1 MQRHPLL
8 VLAIAAAT
16 IVAACSSA
24 GAPSV
29 PAPTLA
35 AALDGRTFL
44 STDLQGA
51 VLVPGSR
58 VSLTFTDGGLQASAG
73 CNSMG
78 GTYTIDGDRLT
89 TTQQSMTQMACEEPR
104 MQQDE
109 WLTRFLGGATIT
121 LAGDTLTMAEG
132 TVRLTLMD
140 QEVATPDQPIEGT
153 RWVVDGI
160 VSGESVSSGSVSS
173 VPAGVTATIRIAD
186 GRVDVEAGCNT
197 GGGTVETA
205 ADTLTFGPIALTK
218 MGCEPGAMAVEGAVI
233 RVLAGA
239 VGYTIQADVLTLD
252 AGDTGLMLRAT
263 P

>member
-29 PAPTLA
+29 PAPNAA

-109 WLTRFLGGATIT
+109 WLTRFLGGATIA

-160 VSGESVSSGSVSS
+160 VSGDSVSS
-173 VPAGVTATIRIAD
+173 VPAGVTATIRIDD

>member
-1 MQRHPLL
+1 MRRHPLL

-58 VSLTFTDGGLQASAG
+58 VSLTFTDGGLQA
-73 CNSMG
+73 
-78 GTYTIDGDRLT
+78 
-89 TTQQSMTQMACEEPR
+89 EPR

-186 GRVDVEAGCNT
+186 GRVDVEAGCNA
-197 GGGTVETA
+197 GGGTVEMT

>member
-16 IVAACSSA
+16 IVTACSSA

-51 VLVPGSR
+51 VLVAGSR
-58 VSLTFTDGGLQASAG
+58 VSLTFMDGSLQASGG

-89 TTQQSMTQMACEEPR
+89 TTQQFMTEMACAEPR

-109 WLTRFLGGATIT
+109 WLARFLGGATIT

-132 TVRLTLMD
+132 TIRLTLMD
-140 QEVATPDQPIEGT
+140 QEVATPDQPMQGT

-160 VSGESVSSGSVSS
+160 VSGDSVSS
-173 VPAGVTATIRIAD
+173 VPDGVTATMRIAD
-186 GRVDVEAGCNT
+186 GRVDLEAGCNT
-197 GGGTVETA
+197 GGGTVEMA

-218 MGCEPGAMAVEGAVI
+218 MGCEPGAMAVEGAIV
-233 RVLAGA
+233 RVLAGT
-239 VGYTIQADVLTLD
+239 VGYAIQADVLTLD